1 MIDPIPFLARVF
13 HITSAIVL
21 LGGLFYAWN
30 LGKAGALPAQPDK
43 GFKPAVWILIAIQFV
58 TGVYNLMLRMP
69 GVPKEYHMVFGVK
82 FLLVL
87 HIAAVS
93 LLLVKPSTTP
103 EKRARMLQGLAVSG
117 VLVIVF
123 SSALRAIGNA

>member
-1 MIDPIPFLARVF
+1 MIDPIPFAARVA
-13 HITSAIVL
+13 HILSAVLL

-30 LGKAGALPAQPDK
+30 LSKHNILPAQPDK
-43 GFKPAVWILIAIQFV
+43 GFRPAVWILILVQFI

-69 GVPKEYHMVFGVK
+69 VPKEYHMLFGVK

-93 LLLVKPSTTP
+93 ILMVKPATTH
-103 EKRARMLQGLAVSG
+103 EKRGRMLQGLAVSG
-117 VLVIVF
+117 ILVIVI
-123 SSALRAIGNA
+123 SAALRAIGNA

>member
-1 MIDPIPFLARVF
+1 MIDPIPFAARVA
-13 HITSAIVL
+13 HILSAVLL

-30 LGKAGALPAQPDK
+30 LSKHNILPAQPEK
-43 GFKPAVWILIAIQFV
+43 GFRPAVWILILVQFI

-69 GVPKEYHMVFGVK
+69 VPKEYHMLFGVK

-87 HIAAVS
+87 HVAAVS
-93 LLLVKPSTTP
+93 ILMVKPATTP

-117 VLVIVF
+117 ILVIVI
-123 SSALRAIGNA
+123 SAALRAIGNA

>member
-1 MIDPIPFLARVF
+1 MIDPIPFAARVA
-13 HITSAIVL
+13 HILSAILL

-30 LGKAGALPAQPDK
+30 LSKHNLLPAQPGE
-43 GFKPAVWILIAIQFV
+43 GFRPAVWILVLIQFV

-69 GVPKEYHMVFGVK
+69 VPKEYHMLFGVK

-93 LLLVKPSTTP
+93 ILMVKPSTAP
-103 EKRARMLQGLAVSG
+103 EKRARMLQGLAGSG
-117 VLVIVF
+117 ILVVVI
-123 SSALRAIGNA
+123 SAALRAIGNA